1 MKIMAVDYGDT
12 RTGLAVCDRTEF
24 LASPIGVIQE
34 RNFYFT
40 IQKVANAVKEYGVQM
55 VVVGY
60 PVNMNGTVGPR
71 AEKCAQFAEL
81 LKTKVEVPVE
91 LWDERATTLEAQ
103 NYLTETG
110 TYGKK
115 RKEVIDEVAA
125 TIILE
130 SYMTY
135 RHNMQKQA
143 EKQAAEAEKA
153 DQ

>member
-24 LASPIGVIQE
+24 LASPVGGIEE

-40 IQKVANAVKEYGVQM
+40 IQKVAHAVKEYDVQM

-81 LKTKVEVPVE
+81 LKTKVDVPVE

-103 NYLTETG
+103 NYLSETG

-135 RHNMQKQA
+135 RHNMQKMAERKATEAETA
-143 EKQAAEAEKA
+143 EK
-153 DQ
+153 

>member
-24 LASPIGVIQE
+24 LASPVGVIEE

-40 IQKVANAVKEYGVQM
+40 IQKVAHAVKEYDVQM

-60 PVNMNGTVGPR
+60 PDNMNGTVGPR

-81 LKTKVEVPVE
+81 LKTKVDVPVE

-103 NYLTETG
+103 NYLSETG

-135 RHNMQKQA
+135 RHNMQKMAERKATEAETA
-143 EKQAAEAEKA
+143 EK
-153 DQ
+153 

>member
-24 LASPIGVIQE
+24 LASPVGVIEE

-40 IQKVANAVKEYGVQM
+40 IQKVAHAVKEYDVQM

-81 LKTKVEVPVE
+81 LKTKVDVPVE

-103 NYLTETG
+103 NYLSETG

-135 RHNMQKQA
+135 RHNMQKMAERKATEAETA
-143 EKQAAEAEKA
+143 EK
-153 DQ
+153 

>member
-1 MKIMAVDYGDT
+1 MKILAVDYGDT
-12 RTGLAVCDRTEF
+12 RTGLAMCDRTEF
-24 LASPIGVIQE
+24 LASPVGVIEE

-40 IQKVANAVKEYGVQM
+40 IQKVAHAVKEYDVQM

-71 AEKCAQFAEL
+71 AEKCAQFAKL
-81 LKTKVEVPVE
+81 LKTKVDVPVE

-103 NYLTETG
+103 NYLSETG

-135 RHNMQKQA
+135 RHNMQKMAERKATEAETA
-143 EKQAAEAEKA
+143 EK
-153 DQ
+153 